1 MMNWKC
7 LRRQPRSLV
16 AALAALALT
25 GAADAARFNPPAA
38 SVQMCQWNWNDI
50 AAERIAWLGPQG
62 IGAVQILPPG
72 ASQQVGS
79 WWGVCQPVN
88 SLNLTSR
95 MGTPGDLQRMIGTC
109 HDAGVRVFADV
120 VVNRMATDAGIA
132 ADGQPSNAVT
142 LTDHYFSAN
151 DFHTDGG
158 PISDAD
164 CTSPARRG
172 EVMHCRLEGM
182 PDLAVE
188 RSHVQGQVAN
198 HLCRLLEMGVDG
210 FRIDAAKHMPAGT
223 YCNVIDA
230 TRDANGRTCGGTRV
244 VVDVNG
250 QGDIAVPAGGA
261 NVPAVAIDTGQPI
274 GGGAT
279 CTLTFIVTG
288 AGTAWGQSLYVVG
301 NQAGVGN
308 WSAGNGFALTIGG
321 TGADA
326 PWSDRISLPAATAVQ
341 YKYVKWDGTGAV
353 WECDQASASGH
364 REFTSCASGAQV
376 RAAGPFAR

>member
-1 MMNWKC
+1 
-7 LRRQPRSLV
+7 
-16 AALAALALT
+16 
-25 GAADAARFNPPAA
+25 
-38 SVQMCQWNWNDI
+38 
-50 AAERIAWLGPQG
+50 
-62 IGAVQILPPG
+62 
-72 ASQQVGS
+72 
-79 WWGVCQPVN
+79 
-88 SLNLTSR
+88 

-132 ADGQPSNAVT
+132 ADGPPSNAVT

-244 VVDVNG
+244 VVDVHG

-308 WSAGNGFALTIGG
+308 WSAGNGFALTIRG

-341 YKYVKWDGTGAV
+341 YKHAKWDGTGAV

-364 REFTSCASGAQV
+364 REFTSCASGAQA
-376 RAAGPFAR
+376 RADGPFAR